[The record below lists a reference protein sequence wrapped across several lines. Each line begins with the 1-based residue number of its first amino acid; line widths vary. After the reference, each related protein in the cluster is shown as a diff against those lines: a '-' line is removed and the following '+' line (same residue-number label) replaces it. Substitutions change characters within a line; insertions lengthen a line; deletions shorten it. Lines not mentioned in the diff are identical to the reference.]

1 MTDARRH
8 APATSR
14 NRDAILSVLRD
25 VLPPTGL
32 VLEIAS
38 GTGEHAAYF
47 ARNLPALEW
56 QPTDPD
62 PDALASIAAWRAAER
77 LPNLREPLALNAGA
91 SDWPVRRANAAV
103 CINMIHISP
112 WEATLGLMRGAARVL
127 PVGAPLVTYGPYRRE
142 GHPLEP
148 SNAAFDLSLKARDER
163 WGLRRL
169 EDVSAAAEAQGLAF
183 ERFVEM
189 PANNLCVIFRRG

>member
-14 NRDAILSVLRD
+14 NRDAILAVLRD
-25 VLPPTGL
+25 VLPPSGL

-47 ARNLPALEW
+47 ARSLPRLEW

-62 PDALASIAAWRAAER
+62 PDALASIDAWRVTEE
-77 LPNLREPLALNAGA
+77 LPNLREPLALNAA
-91 SDWPVRRANAAV
+91 APDWLVERADAVV

-127 PVGAPLVTYGPYRRE
+127 PAGAPLVTYGPYRRE

-148 SNAAFDLSLKARDER
+148 SNAAFDQSLKARDER
-163 WGLRRL
+163 WGLRLL
-169 EDVSAAAEAQGLAF
+169 EDVSGAAEAQDLAF

-189 PANNLCVIFRRG
+189 PANNLCVIYRRG